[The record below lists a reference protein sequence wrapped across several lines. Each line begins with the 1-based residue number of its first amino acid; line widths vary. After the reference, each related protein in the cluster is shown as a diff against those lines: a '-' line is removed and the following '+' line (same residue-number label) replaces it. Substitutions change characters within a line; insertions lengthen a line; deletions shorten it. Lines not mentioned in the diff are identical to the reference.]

1 MLDPEELAK
10 TIKQHRKS
18 AGLTQLQLAELAG
31 VKKPPYLG
39 REWSQEYSAEEQ
51 RKEAFLRATEKSIP
65 GAQPKLSAVLSLR
78 DQKFEIVD
86 RGGRYILKP
95 QHPYFHQMAE
105 NENLTMR
112 MAGLIDSDVPV
123 HGMIWS
129 KDRSLTYFIKRFDR
143 SGQKDKV
150 PVEDSVISLL

>member
-1 MLDPEELAK
+1 
-10 TIKQHRKS
+10 
-18 AGLTQLQLAELAG
+18 
-31 VKKPPYLG
+31 
-39 REWSQEYSAEEQ
+39 
-51 RKEAFLRATEKSIP
+51 
-65 GAQPKLSAVLSLR
+65 
-78 DQKFEIVD
+78 
-86 RGGRYILKP
+86 
-95 QHPYFHQMAE
+95 MAE

-129 KDRSLTYFIKRFDR
+129 KDRSLAYFIKRFDR